1 MSGPISLFLFRRD
14 LRLSD
19 QPALSEAVALGLPI
33 IPLVIQD
40 PNSPIRASGAASK
53 IFYEAALKSLN
64 KDLGG
69 VVRLYRGSLAE
80 ALKELS
86 LLTPIARV
94 FWNKGA
100 TPQEVEQDALW
111 MKDCQQAHIAT
122 TVALSASLLWEP
134 AVVNKTDGTPY
145 KVFTPFYKKGCLE
158 VAPAPRHLIERV
170 RFTGPKWTE
179 LFPDSGFGV
188 SLENA
193 FGEPPAWA
201 LKILS
206 YWDVSEKGAKA
217 LWKRF
222 ALEASSCYKE
232 GRNRLDQRGTTEL
245 SPYLACGIVSPHQLW
260 HAAEELPP
268 SPDREH
274 FCQEL
279 GWREFSANLLHHFP
293 ELYQKNW
300 NAQFDNFPWKEDS
313 ELLERWQQG
322 QTGIPIVD
330 AGMRQLWETGYM
342 HNRARMIVGSF
353 LVKNLLLPW
362 QKGEAWFWDC
372 LIDAD
377 LANNSASWQWVAG
390 SGADAAPYFRI
401 FNPILQAEKF
411 DPQGLYVQKYVKEL
425 SSVPT
430 QYLSSPWEHAAILPR
445 FGIILGQNYP
455 RPVVCLKGSR
465 EEALSAFQ
473 RMKS

>member
-1 MSGPISLFLFRRD
+1 MSSSVSVFIFRRD

-19 QPALSEAVALGLPI
+19 QPALSAAVALGLPI

-40 PNSPIRASGAASK
+40 PKSPVRPLGAAAK

-69 VVRLYRGSLAE
+69 AIQLYRGSLAD
-80 ALKELS
+80 ALKKIAS
-86 LLTPIARV
+86 FAPIAHV

-100 TPQEVEQDALW
+100 TPQEQSQDALW
-111 MKDCQQAHIAT
+111 LQDCHQAHISAT
-122 TVALSASLLWEP
+122 VSPSATLLWEP
-134 AVVNKTDGTPY
+134 EFVNKIDGTPY

-158 VAPAPRHLIERV
+158 LAPSPRHLIERV
-170 RFTGPKWTE
+170 RLTGPKWTE
-179 LFPDSGFGV
+179 IYPNVSVGLPLEQALGV
-188 SLENA
+188 V
-193 FGEPPAWA
+193 PAWA

-222 ALEASSCYKE
+222 ALEASSSYKE

-260 HAAEELPP
+260 YAAEELPP
-268 SPDREH
+268 SKDREH

-293 ELYQKNW
+293 DLYRKNW
-300 NAQFDNFPWKEDS
+300 NFQFDNFPWKEDS
-313 ELLERWQQG
+313 ELLERWKTG
-322 QTGIPIVD
+322 QTGIPVVD

-362 QKGEAWFWDC
+362 QKGEEWFWDC
-372 LIDAD
+372 LVDAD
-377 LANNSASWQWVAG
+377 LANNSASWQWVVG
-390 SGADAAPYFRI
+390 SGADAAPYFRV

-411 DPQGLYVQKYVKEL
+411 DPQGEYVKKYVKEL
-425 SSVPT
+425 SLLPP
-430 QYLSSPWEHAAILPR
+430 QYLSAPWEHVALLPH
-445 FGIILGQNYP
+445 FGVVLGQNYP
-455 RPVVCLKGSR
+455 RPSVCLKQSR
-465 EEALSAFQ
+465 DEALSAFQ
-473 RMKS
+473 KMKS